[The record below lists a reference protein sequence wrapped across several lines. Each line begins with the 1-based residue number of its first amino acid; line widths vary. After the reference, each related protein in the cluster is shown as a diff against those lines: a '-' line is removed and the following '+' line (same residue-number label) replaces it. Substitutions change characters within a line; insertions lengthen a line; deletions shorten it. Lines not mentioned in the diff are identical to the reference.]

1 MSELTARKT
10 AHRTG
15 APRPLFLG
23 AIALVMFTVVA
34 SGAARWSDMGT
45 VHMPASSVVDVLLL
59 RFDDLDDGG
68 VAVMDAAD
76 GRQLY
81 KVEPGTNGFIRA
93 TMRGLARE
101 RIRSGVG
108 ADAPF
113 KLTRWSNGSISLQD
127 ETSGRRLDLDAFGP
141 TNAGAF
147 AQLFATKEP
156 LK

>member
-1 MSELTARKT
+1 MSEVSARQNAAQMGT
-10 AHRTG
+10 
-15 APRPLFLG
+15 PRPLLLG
-23 AIALVMFTVVA
+23 AFALVVFTILA
-34 SGAARWSDMGT
+34 SGTARWSDVGT
-45 VHMPASSVVDVLLL
+45 LHMPTSSVVEVIML

-68 VAVMDAAD
+68 VAVSDAAN
-76 GRQLY
+76 GQLLY

-101 RIRSGVG
+101 RMRSGIG
-108 ADAPF
+108 AEAPF

-141 TNAGAF
+141 SNAGAF

-156 LK
+156 VK

>member
-1 MSELTARKT
+1 MSESSARQI
-10 AHRTG
+10 AHQTG
-15 APRPLFLG
+15 APRPLLLG
-23 AIALVMFTVVA
+23 AFALVLFTVVA

-45 VHMPASSVVDVLLL
+45 VHMPASGVVDVVLL

-76 GRQLY
+76 GRQIY

-101 RIRSGVG
+101 RMRSGIG
-108 ADAPF
+108 AEAPF
-113 KLTRWSNGSISLQD
+113 KLTRWSDGTISLQD

-141 TNAGAF
+141 SNAGAF
-147 AQLFATKEP
+147 AQFFTAQEP
-156 LK
+156 QK

>member
-1 MSELTARKT
+1 MSEVSARQN
-10 AHRTG
+10 ADQTG
-15 APRPLFLG
+15 APRPLLLG
-23 AIALVMFTVVA
+23 AFALVMFTILA
-34 SGAARWSDMGT
+34 SGAARWSDVGT
-45 VHMPASSVVDVLLL
+45 VHMPASSVVDVLML

-68 VAVMDAAD
+68 VAVSDAAN
-76 GRQLY
+76 GKLLY

-101 RIRSGVG
+101 RMRSGIG
-108 ADAPF
+108 AEAPF

-141 TNAGAF
+141 TNAEAF

>member
-1 MSELTARKT
+1 MSEVSARQNADQMGT
-10 AHRTG
+10 
-15 APRPLFLG
+15 PRPLLLG
-23 AIALVMFTVVA
+23 AFVLVMFTILA
-34 SGAARWSDMGT
+34 SGAARWSDVGT

-68 VAVMDAAD
+68 VAVNDAAN
-76 GRQLY
+76 GKLLY

-101 RIRSGVG
+101 RMRSGIG
-108 ADAPF
+108 AEAPF

-147 AQLFATKEP
+147 AQLFVTKEP
-156 LK
+156 VK

>member
-1 MSELTARKT
+1 MSELSTRQI
-10 AHRTG
+10 AHQTG
-15 APRPLFLG
+15 APRPLLLG
-23 AIALVMFTVVA
+23 AFALVLFTVVA

-45 VHMPASSVVDVLLL
+45 VHMPASSVVDVVLL

-76 GRQLY
+76 GRQVY

-101 RIRSGVG
+101 RVRSGIG
-108 ADAPF
+108 AEAPF

-127 ETSGRRLDLDAFGP
+127 ETSDRRLDLDAFGP

-147 AQLFATKEP
+147 AQLFVTKEP
-156 LK
+156 VK